1 MIRACLL
8 LALLAALMAGCDK
21 APGGATAGSSSQITT
36 TATDQLDRTKALEV
50 SKTTVATVQAPA
62 ASLIFEALTQPLPAP
77 KIDRQIA
84 AKGVAALPGT
94 TDAERV
100 LSVLALAS
108 RSLPA
113 WPVNPLD
120 NQAGAKRWAG
130 AVAAAIELADQVA
143 PPMAAALAGRVLA
156 DQAEASALIR
166 AQYAQLDHAA
176 LWSRYL
182 QRAKALQG
190 GVTLD
195 LADASGVRFLTPGGV
210 VFIDGGGVTLTS
222 SGTLTYAP
230 AKGTLA
236 SKSYTV
242 AMSSG
247 TGATMARTRTQGGS
261 EGTSE
266 ALTADAVA
274 GLK

>member
-1 MIRACLL
+1 MIRAGLSL
-8 LALLAALMAGCDK
+8 TLLAALLSGCDK

-36 TATDQLDRTKALEV
+36 ATTDQLDRTKALEV

-182 QRAKALQG
+182 QRSKALQG
-190 GVTLD
+190 SVTLD